1 MNASIVK
8 LARQLNDH
16 TAQLLAKLVSLPSL
30 SGQEEQVINCIKQE
44 MEAIGCD
51 EIIIDGIGNIIGRIG
66 NGPLKIAFDAHIDV
80 VDIGNRALWQFEPFD
95 GHIRDGKVWGRGA
108 ADQKGGMA
116 AMLAAARI
124 IKELN
129 LAQQYTVYF
138 IGSVME
144 EDCDGMCWNYIIRED
159 QIRPDYVILTEPTGC
174 RIYRGQRGRME
185 IEITTTG
192 LSAHGSAPE
201 RGINAIY
208 KIAPLIQAIE
218 ALNERLAYD
227 EFLGKGTVVLSQIKS
242 IGPSQCA
249 VPDFCSLYLDRRLTW
264 GETKESALQ
273 EIQNIIAENQVD
285 ARVNLPVYAGKA
297 FTGKTYTMEKYFP
310 TWKLEP
316 NHPLVQA
323 GIACFQKLF
332 NTEPIIDK
340 WTFSTN
346 GVTICGVHGIP
357 CLGFGPGFEEQA
369 HAPNEWT
376 PVDQL
381 WRAAA
386 FYAGLTA
393 EFSENAEISHVYEK

>member
-1 MNASIVK
+1 MHNSIVK
-8 LARQLNDH
+8 LARQLKDQ
-16 TAQLLAKLVSLPSL
+16 TAHLLAELVSLPSL
-30 SGQEEQVINCIKQE
+30 SGHEEQVINRIKQE
-44 MEAIGCD
+44 MEAIGFD

-66 NGPLKIAFDAHIDV
+66 NGSPQIAFDAHIDV

-95 GHIRDGKVWGRGA
+95 GHLKDDKVWGRGA

-124 IKELN
+124 IKELD
-129 LAQQYTVYF
+129 LAKHVTVYF
-138 IGSVME
+138 VGSVME
-144 EDCDGMCWNYIIRED
+144 EDCDGLCWNYIIQED
-159 QIRPDYVILTEPTGC
+159 HIRPDYVVLTEPTGC
-174 RIYRGQRGRME
+174 RLYRGQRGRME

-208 KIAPLIQAIE
+208 KIAPLIKAIE
-218 ALNERLAYD
+218 GLNERLAYD
-227 EFLGKGTVVLSQIKS
+227 EFLGKGTVVLSQIQS

-249 VPDFCSLYLDRRLTW
+249 VPDFCSIYLDRRLTW
-264 GETKESALQ
+264 GETKESALR
-273 EIQNIIAENQVD
+273 EIQTLISENQVD
-285 ARVNLPVYAGKA
+285 AQLNLPVYQGQA
-297 FTGKTYTMEKYFP
+297 FTGQSYAMEKYFP
-310 TWKLEP
+310 TWKLAP
-316 NHPLVQA
+316 DHYLVKV
-323 GIACFQKLF
+323 GTACYQKLF
-332 NTEPIIDK
+332 DSEPIIDK

-376 PVDQL
+376 PIDHL

-386 FYAGLTA
+386 FYAGLV
-393 EFSENAEISHVYEK
+393 ENLSQEQ